1 MRNENKYKKIDL
13 LFTRKYYKVS
23 KIDKINE

>member
-1 MRNENKYKKIDL
+1 MRNENKYKQIDL
-13 LFTRKYYKVS
+13 LFPRKYCEVS

>member
-1 MRNENKYKKIDL
+1 MKISTNKQIYSL

-23 KIDKINE
+23 KIDKIND